1 MAINNSLVSLSTL
14 LPTIPEA
21 EIASAR
27 RQPADRSRIGKTNT
41 TNRGNNSWVRLARAA
56 PPRASLDSV
65 AHFVQQVEL
74 FRDLSLSECG
84 EIAKVTREK
93 FVLRGETIFMED
105 DPVRFVYAVASGRVK
120 TFRSN
125 RVGRLL
131 ILQLHGPGEVVDG
144 LGLSIGSSH
153 SFTAQAM
160 NRCQVLTWDVRVFEP
175 FVRRFPALQ
184 RNATRLLS
192 RRLRLAEGR
201 LQELATER
209 VPQRLA
215 RVLLRLIVQSGCS
228 QTHPIDL
235 SCEELAQMAGTTLC
249 TVSRLLCN
257 WAAEGIIQPE
267 RRAILMENLPGL
279 IDIANGGGDSLE
291 SRLSALT
298 VYDS

>member
-1 MAINNSLVSLSTL
+1 MAINSSLVSLSTL

-21 EIASAR
+21 GIASAR
-27 RQPADRSRIGKTNT
+27 RQPRDRSRSGKTNAA
-41 TNRGNNSWVRLARAA
+41 NRGNNSWIRFARPA

-65 AHFVQQVEL
+65 PHFVRQVEL

-84 EIAKVTREK
+84 EIAKETREQ
-93 FVLRGETIFMED
+93 FVLRGTTISLED
-105 DPVRFVYAVASGRVK
+105 DPVQFVYAVVSGHVK

-125 RVGRLL
+125 RVGKLL
-131 ILQLHGPGEVVDG
+131 ILQLHGPGDVVDG
-144 LGLSIGSSH
+144 FGFSMGSNH

-160 NRCQVLTWDVRVFEP
+160 NRCHVVTWDVRVFEL
-175 FVRRFPALQ
+175 FLRRFPALQ

-215 RVLLRLIVQSGCS
+215 RVLLRLIVQAGCS
-228 QTHPIDL
+228 QSHPIDL

-267 RRAILMENLPGL
+267 RSAILVENLPGL
-279 IDIANGGGDSLE
+279 IDVANGGGNSLE
-291 SRLSALT
+291 SRLSA
-298 VYDS
+298 SA

>member
-21 EIASAR
+21 GIASAR
-27 RQPADRSRIGKTNT
+27 RQPANRSRIGKTNT
-41 TNRGNNSWVRLARAA
+41 ANRGNNSWVRFVRAA

-65 AHFVQQVEL
+65 PHFVQQVEL

-84 EIAKVTREK
+84 EIAKVTREQ
-93 FVLRGETIFMED
+93 FVLRGETIFLED
-105 DPVRFVYAVASGRVK
+105 DPVQFVYAVVSGHVK

-125 RVGRLL
+125 RVGKLL
-131 ILQLHGPGEVVDG
+131 ILQLHGPGDVVDG
-144 LGLSIGSSH
+144 LGLSMGSNH

-160 NRCQVLTWDVRVFEP
+160 NRCHVMTWDVRVFEP
-175 FVRRFPALQ
+175 FLRRFPALQ

-201 LQELATER
+201 LQELATDR

-228 QTHPIDL
+228 QSHPIDL
-235 SCEELAQMAGTTLC
+235 SCEELAQMAGTTLY

-267 RRAILMENLPGL
+267 RSAILVENLPGL
-279 IDIANGGGDSLE
+279 IDVANGGGNSLE
-291 SRLSALT
+291 SHLGAFA
-298 VYDS
+298 